1 MFCIFFMFYNMPGK
15 TYSMEGPGRAR
26 GVNYRA
32 VASLFAWAHTKNVT
46 LKATYLAALAAA
58 EAEAA
63 TSGPQTAI
71 TSGPQTAATEMVPM
85 PSALPAVVLPPPS
98 PSKSLSR
105 PASSKVKVVSIFVCF
120 FAFCHVCV

>member
-1 MFCIFFMFYNMPGK
+1 
-15 TYSMEGPGRAR
+15 MEGPGRAR

-46 LKATYLAALAAA
+46 LKATYLAAQAAA

-63 TSGPQTAI
+63 TSGPL
-71 TSGPQTAATEMVPM
+71 TAATEMFPM
-85 PSALPAVVLPPPS
+85 SSALTPVVLPPPS

-105 PASSKVKVVSIFVCF
+105 PASSKVTAVSIFVCF